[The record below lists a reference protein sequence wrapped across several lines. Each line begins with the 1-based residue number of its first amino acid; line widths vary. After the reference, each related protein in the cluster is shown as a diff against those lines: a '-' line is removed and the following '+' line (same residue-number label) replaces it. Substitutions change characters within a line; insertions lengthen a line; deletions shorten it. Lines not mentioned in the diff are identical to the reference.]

1 MRVFL
6 EMSRSSWGEMSR
18 HGCFQAQA
26 SVPVGGEG
34 EEESSCS
41 MRLCIEWEVRPPS
54 PDAAR
59 PGLGGY
65 TSTVTLQGQSQSW
78 PDPQGPRGLWGQ
90 GRSLQGSHS
99 SSRGVCVCVCVCVCA
114 RVRVW
119 VWVWVWV
126 GFPDQSQSA
135 HLHALNVSN
144 KAKFKI

>member
-99 SSRGVCVCVCVCVCA
+99 SSRGVFVCVCVCVCVRACA
-114 RVRVW
+114 CLGLGLGLGPGRLSRSKPERT
-119 VWVWVWV
+119 
-126 GFPDQSQSA
+126 FA
-135 HLHALNVSN
+135 CTKCL
-144 KAKFKI
+144 